1 MQKTL
6 ANTGWMTL
14 EKVMRLGL
22 GLVISVFIARH
33 LGPRDFGILSYA
45 FSVTAFLGTFAY
57 LGLSG
62 IVVRDIVKHPDE
74 TGSLMGSGFALK
86 MIGALLGYGVIVS
99 LALLGHPSSV
109 ESWVLIITGA
119 LLLFQPMEIIDLW
132 FQSRTESKYPV
143 LGKGLAFLLASAGNI
158 TLVFVGASVLAF
170 AAVTLT
176 EFVLAFFLLL
186 ATYVYKGQSIRAWKF
201 QGSKMLRLLRQSWIL
216 ILSGFLGLVYL
227 KIDQIMLRWMVGAEE
242 VGIYSVAV
250 RFSEAWYFIP
260 SVIAVSVFPTLV
272 EARQRNRENYEKKLQ
287 QGFDILFAIAFS
299 IAVLIA
305 FTATPAINFLFGP
318 EYKQAGG
325 ILVIHIWAGVFIFM
339 RALFSK
345 WILMENLI
353 PFSLYSHGL
362 GALVNVGLN
371 LLLIKPYGGYGA
383 AVATLF
389 SYAAASYFILFL
401 SSRTRPIAIMM
412 SKSLLLPIRM
422 ARFGK
427 GVWG

>member
-1 MQKTL
+1 MNLENYLPPSIYTRLAARPGVQKIL

-22 GLVISVFIARH
+22 GLVVSVFMARY

-45 FSVTAFLGTFAY
+45 FSVTGFLGTFAY

-74 TGSLMGSGFALK
+74 TGSLMGSVFALK

-143 LGKGLAFLLASAGNI
+143 FGKGLAFLLASAGKI

-201 QGSKMLRLLRQSWIL
+201 QGSKMLGLLRQSWIL

-272 EARQRNRENYEKKLQ
+272 EAR
-287 QGFDILFAIAFS
+287 
-299 IAVLIA
+299 
-305 FTATPAINFLFGP
+305 
-318 EYKQAGG
+318 
-325 ILVIHIWAGVFIFM
+325 
-339 RALFSK
+339 
-345 WILMENLI
+345 
-353 PFSLYSHGL
+353 
-362 GALVNVGLN
+362 
-371 LLLIKPYGGYGA
+371 
-383 AVATLF
+383 
-389 SYAAASYFILFL
+389 
-401 SSRTRPIAIMM
+401 
-412 SKSLLLPIRM
+412 
-422 ARFGK
+422 
-427 GVWG
+427 